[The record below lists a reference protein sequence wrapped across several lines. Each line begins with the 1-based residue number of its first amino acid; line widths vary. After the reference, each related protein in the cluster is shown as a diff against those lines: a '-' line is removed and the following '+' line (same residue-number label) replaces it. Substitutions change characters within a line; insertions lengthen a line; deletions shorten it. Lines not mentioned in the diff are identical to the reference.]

1 MKKKLVAGLMS
12 LCMMTVLL
20 VGCGSQSTTE
30 VTEEAAE
37 SATSEAVSEETSEES
52 DKVVSEEGTDDLSG
66 SITIWCWDETFNVPA
81 AQKAGEIF
89 KEAHPDVDVVVEVVS
104 QNDINTKLT
113 AAAVSGDISELP
125 DIVLENDRN
134 VSKYVTLYPDL
145 FATLDDAGINYN
157 DFASYK
163 VGYNTVNGQMYGVPF
178 DSGVAVLA
186 LRTDIISKCG
196 YTVYDFTDITWSKFI
211 ELGKEVYS
219 KTGCNLLVD
228 RADVAQLLNVML
240 QSTGSWYFDKSDN
253 VTIAN
258 NKNLAKVFEIYK
270 ELVDNNIVALYN
282 DGDGYNNALWSG
294 TTAGVCQGCWVMSS
308 IKKGEDQSGNW
319 ALTNIPKV
327 DEIDSATN
335 YSNNGGG
342 SWMVINKENAAVAK
356 AFLAETFAGS
366 IELYNEILPETSAIA
381 TYLPARE
388 AENYTLGD
396 DFFGGQ
402 TVYQTIMSYASEVPQ
417 INYGLYSSEAY
428 DAIATAMT
436 KVLGGTE
443 IADALQEAEETV
455 SFQMQ

>member
-12 LCMMTVLL
+12 LCMMIALL
-20 VGCGSQSTTE
+20 AGCGSQSTTE
-30 VTEEAAE
+30 VTKDVTE
-37 SATSEAVSEETSEES
+37 STTSEKS
-52 DKVVSEEGTDDLSG
+52 DTGEVAGEKSTNELSG

-89 KEAHPDVDVVVEVVS
+89 KEAHPDVEVVVEVAS
-104 QNDINTKLT
+104 QDDINTKLT

-125 DIVLENDRN
+125 DIVLQNDRN

-145 FATLDDAGINYN
+145 FVTLDDAGINYD

-163 VGYNTVNGQMYGVPF
+163 VGYNTVDGQMYGVPF

-186 LRTDIISKCG
+186 LRTDIISECG
-196 YTVYDFTDITWSKFI
+196 YTVDDFTDITWSKFI
-211 ELGKEVYS
+211 ELGKDVYS

-240 QSTGSWYFDKSDN
+240 QSTGSWYFDESDN

-258 NKNLAKVFEIYK
+258 NENLDKVFNVYK

-282 DGDGYNNALWSG
+282 DSHGYNNALWSG
-294 TTAGVCQGCWVMSS
+294 TTAGVCQGCWVMSI

-327 DEIDSATN
+327 DGIDSATN

-366 IELYNEILPETSAIA
+366 VELYNEILPETSAIA

-388 AENYTLGD
+388 AKNYGLGD

-402 TVYQTIMSYASEVPQ
+402 TIYQTIMSYANEVPQ

-436 KVLGGTE
+436 KVLGGTN
-443 IADALQEAEETV
+443 ISDALQEAEEAV

>member
-1 MKKKLVAGLMS
+1 MKKKLVASLMS
-12 LCMMTVLL
+12 LCMMMALL
-20 VGCGSQSTTE
+20 AGCGSQSTTE
-30 VTEEAAE
+30 VTKDVTE
-37 SATSEAVSEETSEES
+37 STTSEKS
-52 DKVVSEEGTDDLSG
+52 DTGEVDGEKSTNELSG

-89 KEAHPDVDVVVEVVS
+89 KEAHPDVEVVVEVAS
-104 QNDINTKLT
+104 QDDINTKLT

-125 DIVLENDRN
+125 DIVLQNDRN

-145 FATLDDAGINYN
+145 FVTLDDAGINYD

-163 VGYNTVNGQMYGVPF
+163 VGYNTVDGQMYGVPF

-186 LRTDIISKCG
+186 LRTDIISECG
-196 YTVYDFTDITWSKFI
+196 YTVDDFTDITWSKFI
-211 ELGKEVYS
+211 ELGKDVYS

-240 QSTGSWYFDKSDN
+240 QSTGSWYFDESGN

-258 NKNLAKVFEIYK
+258 NENLDKVFNVYK

-282 DGDGYNNALWSG
+282 DSHGYNNALWSG
-294 TTAGVCQGCWVMSS
+294 TTAGVCQGCWVMST

-319 ALTNIPKV
+319 ALTNIPKI
-327 DEIDSATN
+327 DGIDSATN

-366 IELYNEILPETSAIA
+366 VELYNEILPETSAIA

-388 AENYTLGD
+388 AKNYGLGD

-402 TVYQTIMSYASEVPQ
+402 TIYQTIMSYANEVPQ

-436 KVLGGTE
+436 KVLGGAN
-443 IADALQEAEETV
+443 ISDALQEAEESV

>member
-1 MKKKLVAGLMS
+1 MKKKLVASLMS
-12 LCMMTVLL
+12 LCMMIALL
-20 VGCGSQSTTE
+20 AGCGSQSTTE
-30 VTEEAAE
+30 VTKDVTE
-37 SATSEAVSEETSEES
+37 STTSEKS
-52 DKVVSEEGTDDLSG
+52 DTGEVAGEKSTNELSG

-89 KEAHPDVDVVVEVVS
+89 KEAHPDVEVVVEVAS
-104 QNDINTKLT
+104 QDDINTKLT

-125 DIVLENDRN
+125 DIVLQNDRN

-145 FATLDDAGINYN
+145 FVTLDDAGINYD

-163 VGYNTVNGQMYGVPF
+163 VGYNTVDGQMYGVPF

-186 LRTDIISKCG
+186 LRTDIISECG
-196 YTVYDFTDITWSKFI
+196 YTVDDFTDITWSKFI
-211 ELGKEVYS
+211 ELGKDVYS

-240 QSTGSWYFDKSDN
+240 QSTGSWYFDESGN

-258 NKNLAKVFEIYK
+258 NENLDKVFNVYK

-282 DGDGYNNALWSG
+282 DSHGYNNALWSG
-294 TTAGVCQGCWVMSS
+294 TTAGVCQGCWVMST

-319 ALTNIPKV
+319 ALTNIPKI
-327 DEIDSATN
+327 DGIDSATN

-366 IELYNEILPETSAIA
+366 VELYNEILPETSAIA

-388 AENYTLGD
+388 AKNYGLGD

-402 TVYQTIMSYASEVPQ
+402 TIYQTIMSYANEVPQ

-436 KVLGGTE
+436 KVLGGAN
-443 IADALQEAEETV
+443 ISDALQEAEESV

>member
-1 MKKKLVAGLMS
+1 MKKKLVASLMS
-12 LCMMTVLL
+12 LCMMMALL
-20 VGCGSQSTTE
+20 AGCGSQSTTE
-30 VTEEAAE
+30 VTKDVTE
-37 SATSEAVSEETSEES
+37 STTSEKS
-52 DKVVSEEGTDDLSG
+52 DTGEVAGEKSTNELSG

-89 KEAHPDVDVVVEVVS
+89 KEAHPDVEVVVEVAS
-104 QNDINTKLT
+104 QDDINTKLT

-125 DIVLENDRN
+125 DIVLQNDRN

-145 FATLDDAGINYN
+145 FVTLDDAGINYD

-163 VGYNTVNGQMYGVPF
+163 VGYNTVDGQMYGVPF

-186 LRTDIISKCG
+186 LRTDIISECG
-196 YTVYDFTDITWSKFI
+196 YTVDDFTDITWSKFI
-211 ELGKEVYS
+211 ELGKDVYS

-240 QSTGSWYFDKSDN
+240 QRTGSWYFDESGN

-258 NKNLAKVFEIYK
+258 NENLDKVFNVYK

-282 DGDGYNNALWSG
+282 DSHGYNNALWSG
-294 TTAGVCQGCWVMSS
+294 TTAGVCQGCWVMST

-319 ALTNIPKV
+319 ALTNIPKI
-327 DEIDSATN
+327 DGIDSATN

-366 IELYNEILPETSAIA
+366 VELYNEILPETSAIA

-388 AENYTLGD
+388 AKNYGLGD

-402 TVYQTIMSYASEVPQ
+402 TIYQTIMSYANEVPQ

-436 KVLGGTE
+436 KVLGGAN
-443 IADALQEAEETV
+443 ISDALQEAEESV

>member
-196 YTVYDFTDITWSKFI
+196 YTVDDFTDITWSKFI

-270 ELVDNNIVALYN
+270 ELVDNNIVLYN

>member
-12 LCMMTVLL
+12 LCMMIALL
-20 VGCGSQSTTE
+20 AGCGSQSTTE
-30 VTEEAAE
+30 VTKDVTE
-37 SATSEAVSEETSEES
+37 STTSEKS
-52 DKVVSEEGTDDLSG
+52 DTGEVAGEKSTNELSG

-89 KEAHPDVDVVVEVVS
+89 KEAHPDVEVVVEVAS
-104 QNDINTKLT
+104 QDDINTKLT

-125 DIVLENDRN
+125 DIVLQNDRN
-134 VSKYVTLYPDL
+134 VSKYATLYPDL
-145 FATLDDAGINYN
+145 FVTLDDAGINYD

-163 VGYNTVNGQMYGVPF
+163 VGYNTVDGQMYGVPF
-178 DSGVAVLA
+178 DSGVTVLA
-186 LRTDIISKCG
+186 LRTDIISECG
-196 YTVYDFTDITWSKFI
+196 YTVDDFTDITWSKFI
-211 ELGKEVYS
+211 ELGKDVYS

-228 RADVAQLLNVML
+228 RADVAQLLNVMI
-240 QSTGSWYFDKSDN
+240 QSTGSWYFDESGN
-253 VTIAN
+253 VNIAN
-258 NKNLAKVFEIYK
+258 NENLDKVFTVYK

-282 DGDGYNNALWSG
+282 DSHGYNNALWSG
-294 TTAGVCQGCWVMSS
+294 TTAGVCQGCWVMST

-327 DEIDSATN
+327 DGIDSATN

-356 AFLAETFAGS
+356 EFLAETFAGS
-366 IELYNEILPETSAIA
+366 VELYNEILPETSAIA

-388 AENYTLGD
+388 AENYGLGD

-402 TVYQTIMSYASEVPQ
+402 TVYQTIMSYANEVPQ

-436 KVLGGTE
+436 KVLGGAN
-443 IADALQEAEETV
+443 ISDALQEAEETV

>member
-1 MKKKLVAGLMS
+1 MRVIYL
-12 LCMMTVLL
+12 
-20 VGCGSQSTTE
+20 
-30 VTEEAAE
+30 
-37 SATSEAVSEETSEES
+37 
-52 DKVVSEEGTDDLSG
+52 
-66 SITIWCWDETFNVPA
+66 I
-81 AQKAGEIF
+81 
-89 KEAHPDVDVVVEVVS
+89 H
-104 QNDINTKLT
+104 
-113 AAAVSGDISELP
+113 
-125 DIVLENDRN
+125 
-134 VSKYVTLYPDL
+134 
-145 FATLDDAGINYN
+145 DAGINYD

-163 VGYNTVNGQMYGVPF
+163 VGYNTVDGQMYGVPF

-186 LRTDIISKCG
+186 LRTDIISECG
-196 YTVYDFTDITWSKFI
+196 YTVDDFTDITWSKFI
-211 ELGKEVYS
+211 ELGKDVYS

-240 QSTGSWYFDKSDN
+240 QSTGSWYFDESGN

-258 NKNLAKVFEIYK
+258 NENLDKVFNVYK

-282 DGDGYNNALWSG
+282 DSHGYNNALWSG
-294 TTAGVCQGCWVMSS
+294 TTAGVCQGCWVMST

-319 ALTNIPKV
+319 ALTNIPKI
-327 DEIDSATN
+327 DGIDSATN

-366 IELYNEILPETSAIA
+366 VELYNEILPETSAIA

-388 AENYTLGD
+388 AKNYGLGD

-402 TVYQTIMSYASEVPQ
+402 TIYQTIMSYANEVPQ

-436 KVLGGTE
+436 KVLGGAN
-443 IADALQEAEETV
+443 ISDALQEAEESV

>member
-1 MKKKLVAGLMS
+1 MKKKLVASLMS
-12 LCMMTVLL
+12 LCMMMALL
-20 VGCGSQSTTE
+20 AGCGSQSTTE
-30 VTEEAAE
+30 VTKDVTE
-37 SATSEAVSEETSEES
+37 STTSEKS
-52 DKVVSEEGTDDLSG
+52 DTGEVAGEKSTNELSG

-89 KEAHPDVDVVVEVVS
+89 KEAHPDVEVVVEVAS
-104 QNDINTKLT
+104 QDDINTKLT

-125 DIVLENDRN
+125 DIVLQNDRN

-145 FATLDDAGINYN
+145 FVTLDDAGINYD

-163 VGYNTVNGQMYGVPF
+163 VGYNTVDGQMYGVPF

-186 LRTDIISKCG
+186 LRTDIISECG
-196 YTVYDFTDITWSKFI
+196 YTVDDFTDITWSKFI
-211 ELGKEVYS
+211 ELGKDVYS

-240 QSTGSWYFDKSDN
+240 QSTGSWYFDESGN

-258 NKNLAKVFEIYK
+258 NENLDKVFNVYK

-282 DGDGYNNALWSG
+282 DSHGYNNALWSG
-294 TTAGVCQGCWVMSS
+294 TTAGVCQGCWVMST

-319 ALTNIPKV
+319 ALTNIPKI
-327 DEIDSATN
+327 DGIDSATN

-366 IELYNEILPETSAIA
+366 VELYNEILPETSAIA

-388 AENYTLGD
+388 AKNYGLGD

-402 TVYQTIMSYASEVPQ
+402 TIYQTIMSYANEVPQ

-436 KVLGGTE
+436 KVLGGAN
-443 IADALQEAEETV
+443 ISDALQEAEESV

>member
-1 MKKKLVAGLMS
+1 MKKKLVASLMS
-12 LCMMTVLL
+12 LCMMMALL
-20 VGCGSQSTTE
+20 AGCGSQSTTE
-30 VTEEAAE
+30 VTKDVTE
-37 SATSEAVSEETSEES
+37 STTSEKS
-52 DKVVSEEGTDDLSG
+52 DTGEVAGEKSTNELSG

-89 KEAHPDVDVVVEVVS
+89 KEAHPDVEVVVEVAS
-104 QNDINTKLT
+104 QDDINTKLT
-113 AAAVSGDISELP
+113 AAVSGDISELP
-125 DIVLENDRN
+125 DIVLQNDRN

-145 FATLDDAGINYN
+145 FVTLDDAGINYD

-163 VGYNTVNGQMYGVPF
+163 VGYNTVDGQMYGVPF

-186 LRTDIISKCG
+186 LRTDIISECG
-196 YTVYDFTDITWSKFI
+196 YTVDDFTDITWSKFI
-211 ELGKEVYS
+211 ELGKDVYS

-240 QSTGSWYFDKSDN
+240 QSTGSWYFDESDN

-258 NKNLAKVFEIYK
+258 NENLDKVFNVYK

-282 DGDGYNNALWSG
+282 DSHGYNNALWSG
-294 TTAGVCQGCWVMSS
+294 TTAGVCQGCWVMST

-327 DEIDSATN
+327 DGIDSATN

-366 IELYNEILPETSAIA
+366 VELYNEILPETSAIA

-388 AENYTLGD
+388 AKNYGLGD

-402 TVYQTIMSYASEVPQ
+402 TIYQTIMSYANEVPQ

-436 KVLGGTE
+436 KVLGGTN
-443 IADALQEAEETV
+443 ISDALQEAEEAV

>member
-1 MKKKLVAGLMS
+1 MKKKLVASLMS
-12 LCMMTVLL
+12 LCMMMALL
-20 VGCGSQSTTE
+20 AGCGSQSTTE
-30 VTEEAAE
+30 VTKDVTE
-37 SATSEAVSEETSEES
+37 STTSEKS
-52 DKVVSEEGTDDLSG
+52 DTGEVAGEKSTNELSG

-89 KEAHPDVDVVVEVVS
+89 KEAHPDVEVVVEVAS
-104 QNDINTKLT
+104 QDDINTKLT
-113 AAAVSGDISELP
+113 AAVSGDISELP
-125 DIVLENDRN
+125 DIVLQNDRN

-145 FATLDDAGINYN
+145 FVTLDDAGINYD

-163 VGYNTVNGQMYGVPF
+163 VGYNTVDGQMYGVPF

-186 LRTDIISKCG
+186 LRTDIISECG
-196 YTVYDFTDITWSKFI
+196 YTVDDFTDITWSKFI
-211 ELGKEVYS
+211 ELGKDVYS

-240 QSTGSWYFDKSDN
+240 QSTGSWYFDESGN

-258 NKNLAKVFEIYK
+258 NENLDKVFNVYK

-282 DGDGYNNALWSG
+282 DSHGYNNALWSG
-294 TTAGVCQGCWVMSS
+294 TTAGVCQGCWVMST

-319 ALTNIPKV
+319 ALTNIPKI
-327 DEIDSATN
+327 DGIDSATN

-366 IELYNEILPETSAIA
+366 VELYNEILPETSAIA

-388 AENYTLGD
+388 AKNYGLGD

-402 TVYQTIMSYASEVPQ
+402 TIYQTIMSYANEVPQ

-436 KVLGGTE
+436 KVLGGAN
-443 IADALQEAEETV
+443 ISDALQEAEESV

>member
-1 MKKKLVAGLMS
+1 MKKKLVASLMS
-12 LCMMTVLL
+12 LCMMMALL
-20 VGCGSQSTTE
+20 AGCGSQSTTE
-30 VTEEAAE
+30 VTKDVTE
-37 SATSEAVSEETSEES
+37 STTSEKS
-52 DKVVSEEGTDDLSG
+52 DTGEVAGEKSTNELSG

-89 KEAHPDVDVVVEVVS
+89 KEAHPDVEVVVEVAS
-104 QNDINTKLT
+104 QDDINTKLT

-125 DIVLENDRN
+125 DIVLQNDRN

-145 FATLDDAGINYN
+145 FVTLDDAGINYD

-163 VGYNTVNGQMYGVPF
+163 VGYNTVDGQMYGVPF

-186 LRTDIISKCG
+186 LRTDIISECG
-196 YTVYDFTDITWSKFI
+196 YTVDDFTDITWSKFI
-211 ELGKEVYS
+211 ELGKDVYS

-240 QSTGSWYFDKSDN
+240 QSTGSWYFDESDN

-258 NKNLAKVFEIYK
+258 NENLDKVFNVYK

-282 DGDGYNNALWSG
+282 DSHGYNNALWSG
-294 TTAGVCQGCWVMSS
+294 TTAGVCQGCWVMST

-327 DEIDSATN
+327 DGIDSATN

-366 IELYNEILPETSAIA
+366 VELYNEILPETSAIA

-388 AENYTLGD
+388 AKNYGLGD

-402 TVYQTIMSYASEVPQ
+402 TIYQTIMSYANEVPQ

-436 KVLGGTE
+436 KVLGGTN
-443 IADALQEAEETV
+443 ISDALQEAEEAV

>member
-1 MKKKLVAGLMS
+1 MKKKLVVGLMS
-12 LCMMTVLL
+12 LCMMMALL
-20 VGCGSQSTTE
+20 AGCGSQSTTE
-30 VTEEAAE
+30 VTKDVTE
-37 SATSEAVSEETSEES
+37 STTSEKS
-52 DKVVSEEGTDDLSG
+52 DTGEVAGEKSTNELSG

-89 KEAHPDVDVVVEVVS
+89 KEAHPDVEVVVEVAS
-104 QNDINTKLT
+104 QDDINTKLT

-125 DIVLENDRN
+125 DIVLQNDRN

-145 FATLDDAGINYN
+145 FVTLDDAGINYD

-163 VGYNTVNGQMYGVPF
+163 VGYNTVDGQMYGVPF

-186 LRTDIISKCG
+186 LRTDIISECG
-196 YTVYDFTDITWSKFI
+196 YTVDDFTDITWSKFI
-211 ELGKEVYS
+211 ELGKDVYS

-240 QSTGSWYFDKSDN
+240 QSTGSWYFDESGN

-258 NKNLAKVFEIYK
+258 NENLDKVFNVYK

-282 DGDGYNNALWSG
+282 DSHGYNNALWSG
-294 TTAGVCQGCWVMSS
+294 TTAGVCQGCWVMST

-319 ALTNIPKV
+319 ALTNIPKI
-327 DEIDSATN
+327 DGIDSATN

-388 AENYTLGD
+388 AKNYGLGD

-402 TVYQTIMSYASEVPQ
+402 TIYQTIMSYANEVPQ

-436 KVLGGTE
+436 KVLGGAN
-443 IADALQEAEETV
+443 ISDALQEAEESV

>member
-196 YTVYDFTDITWSKFI
+196 YTVDDFTDITWSKFI

-253 VTIAN
+253 VTVAN

-270 ELVDNNIVALYN
+270 ELVDNDIVALYN

-308 IKKGEDQSGNW
+308 I
-319 ALTNIPKV
+319 
-327 DEIDSATN
+327 
-335 YSNNGGG
+335 
-342 SWMVINKENAAVAK
+342 
-356 AFLAETFAGS
+356 
-366 IELYNEILPETSAIA
+366 
-381 TYLPARE
+381 
-388 AENYTLGD
+388 
-396 DFFGGQ
+396 
-402 TVYQTIMSYASEVPQ
+402 
-417 INYGLYSSEAY
+417 
-428 DAIATAMT
+428 
-436 KVLGGTE
+436 
-443 IADALQEAEETV
+443 
-455 SFQMQ
+455 

>member
-1 MKKKLVAGLMS
+1 MKKKLVASLMS
-12 LCMMTVLL
+12 LCMMMALL
-20 VGCGSQSTTE
+20 AGCGSQSTTE
-30 VTEEAAE
+30 VTKDVTE
-37 SATSEAVSEETSEES
+37 STTSEKS
-52 DKVVSEEGTDDLSG
+52 DTGEVAGEKSTNELSG

-89 KEAHPDVDVVVEVVS
+89 KEAHPDVEVVVEVAS
-104 QNDINTKLT
+104 QDDINTKLT

-125 DIVLENDRN
+125 DIVLQNDRN

-145 FATLDDAGINYN
+145 FVTLDDAGINYD

-163 VGYNTVNGQMYGVPF
+163 VGYNTVDGQMYGVPF

-186 LRTDIISKCG
+186 LRTDIISECG
-196 YTVYDFTDITWSKFI
+196 YTVDDFTDITWSKFI
-211 ELGKEVYS
+211 ELGKDVYS

-240 QSTGSWYFDKSDN
+240 QSTGSWYFDESGN

-258 NKNLAKVFEIYK
+258 NENLDKVFNVYK

-282 DGDGYNNALWSG
+282 DSHGYNNALWSG
-294 TTAGVCQGCWVMSS
+294 TTAGVCQGCWVMST

-319 ALTNIPKV
+319 ALTNIPKI
-327 DEIDSATN
+327 DGIDSATN

-366 IELYNEILPETSAIA
+366 VELYNEILPETSAIA

-388 AENYTLGD
+388 AKNYGLGD

-402 TVYQTIMSYASEVPQ
+402 TIYQTIMSYANEVPQ

-428 DAIATAMT
+428 DAIATAMI
-436 KVLGGTE
+436 KVLGGAN
-443 IADALQEAEETV
+443 ISDALQEAEESV

>member
-1 MKKKLVAGLMS
+1 MKKKLVASLMS
-12 LCMMTVLL
+12 LCMMIALL
-20 VGCGSQSTTE
+20 AGCGSQSTTE
-30 VTEEAAE
+30 VTKDVTE
-37 SATSEAVSEETSEES
+37 STTSEKS
-52 DKVVSEEGTDDLSG
+52 DTGEVAGEKSTNELSG
-66 SITIWCWDETFNVPA
+66 RFTIWCWDETFNVPA

-89 KEAHPDVDVVVEVVS
+89 KEAHPDVEVVVEVAS
-104 QNDINTKLT
+104 QDDINTKLT

-125 DIVLENDRN
+125 DIVLQNDRN

-145 FATLDDAGINYN
+145 FVTLDDAGINYD

-163 VGYNTVNGQMYGVPF
+163 VGYNTVDGQMYGVPF

-186 LRTDIISKCG
+186 LRTDIISECG
-196 YTVYDFTDITWSKFI
+196 YTVDDFTDITWSKFI
-211 ELGKEVYS
+211 ELGKDVYS

-240 QSTGSWYFDKSDN
+240 QSTGSWYFDESDN

-258 NKNLAKVFEIYK
+258 NENLDKVFNVYK

-282 DGDGYNNALWSG
+282 DSHGYNNALWSG
-294 TTAGVCQGCWVMSS
+294 TTAGVCQGCWVMST

-327 DEIDSATN
+327 DGIDSATN

-366 IELYNEILPETSAIA
+366 VELYNEILPETSAIA

-388 AENYTLGD
+388 AKNYGLGD

-402 TVYQTIMSYASEVPQ
+402 TIYQTIMSYANEVPQ

-436 KVLGGTE
+436 KVLGGTN
-443 IADALQEAEETV
+443 ISDALQEAEEAV

>member
-1 MKKKLVAGLMS
+1 MKKKLVASLMS
-12 LCMMTVLL
+12 LCMMIALL
-20 VGCGSQSTTE
+20 AGCGSQSTTE
-30 VTEEAAE
+30 VTKDVTE
-37 SATSEAVSEETSEES
+37 STTSEKS
-52 DKVVSEEGTDDLSG
+52 DTGEVAGEKSTNELSG

-89 KEAHPDVDVVVEVVS
+89 KEAHPDVEVVVEVAS
-104 QNDINTKLT
+104 QDDINTKLT

-125 DIVLENDRN
+125 DIVLQNDRN

-145 FATLDDAGINYN
+145 FVTLDDAGINYD

-163 VGYNTVNGQMYGVPF
+163 VGYNTVDGQMYGVPF

-186 LRTDIISKCG
+186 LRTDIISECG
-196 YTVYDFTDITWSKFI
+196 YTVDDFTDITWSKFI
-211 ELGKEVYS
+211 ELGKDVYS

-240 QSTGSWYFDKSDN
+240 QSTGSWYFDESDN

-258 NKNLAKVFEIYK
+258 NENLDKVFNVYK

-282 DGDGYNNALWSG
+282 DSHGYNNALWSG
-294 TTAGVCQGCWVMSS
+294 TTAGVCQGCWVMST

-327 DEIDSATN
+327 DGIDSATN

-366 IELYNEILPETSAIA
+366 VELYNEILPETSAIA

-388 AENYTLGD
+388 AKNYGLGD

-402 TVYQTIMSYASEVPQ
+402 TIYQTIMSYANEVPQ

-436 KVLGGTE
+436 KVLGGTN
-443 IADALQEAEETV
+443 ISDALQEAEEAV

>member
-12 LCMMTVLL
+12 LCMMIALL
-20 VGCGSQSTTE
+20 AGCGSQSTTE
-30 VTEEAAE
+30 VTKDVTE
-37 SATSEAVSEETSEES
+37 STTSEKS
-52 DKVVSEEGTDDLSG
+52 DTGEVAGEKSTNELSG

-89 KEAHPDVDVVVEVVS
+89 KEAHPDVEVVVEVAS
-104 QNDINTKLT
+104 QDDINTKLT

-125 DIVLENDRN
+125 DIVLQNDRN

-145 FATLDDAGINYN
+145 FVTLDDAGINYD

-163 VGYNTVNGQMYGVPF
+163 VGYNTVDGQMYGVPF

-186 LRTDIISKCG
+186 LRTDIISECG
-196 YTVYDFTDITWSKFI
+196 YTVDDFTDITWSKFI
-211 ELGKEVYS
+211 ELGKDVYS

-240 QSTGSWYFDKSDN
+240 QSTGSWYFDESDN

-258 NKNLAKVFEIYK
+258 NENLDKVFNVYK

-282 DGDGYNNALWSG
+282 DSHGYNNALWSG
-294 TTAGVCQGCWVMSS
+294 TTAGVCQGCWVMST

-327 DEIDSATN
+327 DGIDSATN

>member
-1 MKKKLVAGLMS
+1 MKKKLVASLMS
-12 LCMMTVLL
+12 LCVMMALL
-20 VGCGSQSTTE
+20 AGCGSQSTTE
-30 VTEEAAE
+30 VTKDVTE
-37 SATSEAVSEETSEES
+37 STTSEKS
-52 DKVVSEEGTDDLSG
+52 DTGEVAGEKSTNELSG

-89 KEAHPDVDVVVEVVS
+89 KEAHPDVEVVVEVAS
-104 QNDINTKLT
+104 QDDINTKLT

-125 DIVLENDRN
+125 DIVLQNDRN

-145 FATLDDAGINYN
+145 FVTLDDAGINYD

-163 VGYNTVNGQMYGVPF
+163 VGYNTVDGQMYGVPF

-186 LRTDIISKCG
+186 LRTDIISECG
-196 YTVYDFTDITWSKFI
+196 YTVDDFTDITWSKFI
-211 ELGKEVYS
+211 ELGKDVYS

-240 QSTGSWYFDKSDN
+240 QSTGSWYFDESGN

-258 NKNLAKVFEIYK
+258 NENLDKVFNVYK

-282 DGDGYNNALWSG
+282 DSHGYNNALWSG
-294 TTAGVCQGCWVMSS
+294 TTAGVCQGCWVMST

-319 ALTNIPKV
+319 ALTNIPKI
-327 DEIDSATN
+327 DGIDSATN

-366 IELYNEILPETSAIA
+366 VELYNEILPETSAIA

-388 AENYTLGD
+388 AKNYGLGD

-402 TVYQTIMSYASEVPQ
+402 TIYQTIMSYANEVPQ

-436 KVLGGTE
+436 KVLGGAN
-443 IADALQEAEETV
+443 ISDALQEAEESV

>member
-1 MKKKLVAGLMS
+1 MKKKLIAGLMS
-12 LCMMTVLL
+12 LCVITALL
-20 VGCGSQSTTE
+20 AGCGSKSTAEDAT
-30 VTEEAAE
+30 E
-37 SATSEAVSEETSEES
+37 SATSETVTEEAGGEAEIEETASGEA
-52 DKVVSEEGTDDLSG
+52 VDDLSG

-89 KEAHPDVDVVVEVVS
+89 KGAHPNVDVVVEVVS

-134 VSKYVTLYPDL
+134 VSKYVILYPDL
-145 FATLDDAGINYN
+145 FVTLDDTGINYD

-186 LRTDIISKCG
+186 LRTDIISECG
-196 YTVYDFTDITWSKFI
+196 YTVDDFTDITWSQFI
-211 ELGKEVYS
+211 EMGKEVYS

-240 QSTGSWYFDKSDN
+240 QSTGSWYFDESGN

-258 NKNLAKVFEIYK
+258 NENIAKVFEVYK

-308 IKKGEDQSGNW
+308 IKKGDDQSGNW

-327 DEIDSATN
+327 DGIDSATN

-342 SWMVINKENAAVAK
+342 SWMVINKENASVAK

-366 IELYNEILPETSAIA
+366 VQLYNEILPETSAIA

-388 AENYTLGD
+388 AENYGLGD

-436 KVLGGTE
+436 KVLGGT
-443 IADALQEAEETV
+443 AVSAALQEAEETV